1 MAVLML
7 LKPTVMVAGVLAASL
22 SSSAV
27 GAALL
32 LPGVLST
39 SFPEGRL
46 SQLSARFRHPC
57 PAFINPDGSAPSA
70 CLAPAPSP
78 ARTEAL
84 QADTAGRQ
92 RLQGGN
98 HDEH

>member
-1 MAVLML
+1 M
-7 LKPTVMVAGVLAASL
+7 KPTGMVAGVLAASL
-22 SSSAV
+22 NSSAL

-32 LPGVLST
+32 LPRVLSI

-46 SQLSARFRHPC
+46 SQLSAGFRHPC

-78 ARTEAL
+78 AGTEAL
-84 QADTAGRQ
+84 QADTAGSRC
-92 RLQGGN
+92 LWGGN
-98 HDEH
+98 HDES